1 MRKSV
6 ESLCGIVRTSHMN
19 PLNGDAHVFSQ
30 QITLLTE
37 KVSRISSGRM
47 TFNSV
52 SYGSQV
58 FSALKFRQDNR
69 EVIMTSPISF
79 FIHLLQPLPPLKLS
93 YRTI

>member
-6 ESLCGIVRTSHMN
+6 ESLCGTVRTSHMN
-19 PLNGDAHVFSQ
+19 PQNGDAHVFSQ

-37 KVSRISSGRM
+37 NTSRKSSGRM

-69 EVIMTSPISF
+69 EVIMTSPIST
-79 FIHLLQPLPPLKLS
+79 HLLQPLPPPKLS